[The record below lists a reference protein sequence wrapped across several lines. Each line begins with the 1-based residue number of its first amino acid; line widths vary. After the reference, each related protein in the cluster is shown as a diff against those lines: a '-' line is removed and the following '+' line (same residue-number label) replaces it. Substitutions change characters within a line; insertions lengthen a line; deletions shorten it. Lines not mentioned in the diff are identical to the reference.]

1 MKKVFLSVTNDL
13 VVDQRVHKVC
23 NSLMNAGYDVTLIG
37 ILKNKSSKI
46 LDRNYKTVR
55 FPVIFKK
62 SFLFYAEF
70 NIKLFAY
77 ILFKKVD
84 IVVANDLDTLLAS
97 YLASIIR
104 KKKLVFD
111 AHEYFTELPELEGRR
126 FVKKIWLRIEQ
137 FILPKI
143 KYSYTVCESIAN
155 EYKKKYDIEMKVV
168 MNIPLSQKE
177 SNSSLLLNDK
187 IGTRK
192 VIIYQGALNIGRGI
206 ELVIKAMKYIEN
218 YVFLIVGDGDIRDEL
233 IELAIKEQVSEK
245 VIFTGRISF
254 NELPK
259 YTRRADIGISLEE
272 NLGLNYYFALP
283 NKLFDYINAGIP
295 VIASDLPEI
304 KKIVLENKIGIIVED
319 RTPEN
324 IAKIIESIFN
334 DPIILEIWKTNLLII
349 NKKYKWED
357 QEPVLLSLFA

>member
-1 MKKVFLSVTNDL
+1 LKKVFLSVTNDL

-23 NSLMNAGYDVTLIG
+23 NTLTNFGYDVTLIG
-37 ILKNKSSKI
+37 ILKKKSSKT
-46 LDRNYKTVR
+46 LDRNYKIVR
-55 FPVIFKK
+55 FPIVFKK

-84 IVVANDLDTLLAS
+84 IIVANDLDTLLAS

-111 AHEYFTELPELEGRR
+111 AHEYFTELPELEGRT

-155 EYKKKYDIEMKVV
+155 EYKKKYGIEMKVV

-206 ELVIKAMKYIEN
+206 ELVIKSMKYIEN
-218 YVFLIVGDGDIRDEL
+218 YVFLIVGDGDIRAEL

-245 VIFTGRISF
+245 VIFTGRIPF

-259 YTRRADIGISLEE
+259 YTKRADIGISLEE
-272 NLGLNYYFALP
+272 NLGLNYYYSLP

-295 VIASDLPEI
+295 IIASNLPEI
-304 KKIVLENKIGIIVED
+304 KKIVLENKIGVILED

-324 IAKIIESIFN
+324 LAKIIESIFN
-334 DPIILEIWKTNLLII
+334 NPTTIEIWRNNIFYI
-349 NKKYKWED
+349 NKKYKWEN
-357 QEPVLLSLFA
+357 QESVLLSLFA